1 MYVAPAVRPAV
12 RYTVTTLF
20 GTPIHLL
27 PEELKAYAA
36 RVRHASIVLDGLC
49 KAKNV
54 TMAELDAAH
63 TEYAALAPV
72 PACVDLGYDAE
83 DNA

>member
-1 MYVAPAVRPAV
+1 MYVAPRVLPAV

-20 GTPIHLL
+20 GAPIHLL
-27 PEELKAYAA
+27 PEELKAYAT

-49 KAKNV
+49 RAQNA
-54 TMAELDAAH
+54 TMAELDDAH
-63 TEYAALAPV
+63 TAYAALAPV
-72 PACVDLGYDAE
+72 PACVDLGYGAE